1 MLPVPCFERARRFCR
16 PYGTRFHLLAAYP
29 GLTSWAIVFRR
40 SATIRLV
47 VFHSHLV
54 TSNLA
59 FNKKKADHGQGAS
72 GTATIGHD
80 PHKLFVINIL
90 TSNPLGLKIL

>member
-1 MLPVPCFERARRFCR
+1 
-16 PYGTRFHLLAAYP
+16 
-29 GLTSWAIVFRR
+29 
-40 SATIRLV
+40 
-47 VFHSHLV
+47 V

-90 TSNPLGLKIL
+90 TSNPFGLKIL